1 MFYRKQKYVEW
12 IVWVACMV
20 VLLRGKNTLE
30 ETVNSERMPSPRIAI
45 TFDDGP
51 SIYTER
57 LLEGLKERGV
67 KATFF
72 MVGKQAETYPEIVQ
86 KAAEEGHLIGNH
98 TYSHVDITKLE
109 EEDARKE
116 IEKTNQVLQNLTGKP
131 VEYVRPPFGIW
142 EESFEDLQMLSVMW
156 TVDPLDWTTEN
167 VDEIVNKV
175 VTRVAENDIILMH
188 DCYAASVDAAL
199 RIVDV
204 LQKQGYE
211 FVLVEELLIE

>member
-1 MFYRKQKYVEW
+1 MKLQMFYRKQKYVEW

-30 ETVNSERMPSPRIAI
+30 ETVNSEWMPSPRIAI

-98 TYSHVDITKLE
+98 TYSHVDITKLK

-131 VEYVRPPFGIW
+131 VEYVRPPFG
-142 EESFEDLQMLSVMW
+142 
-156 TVDPLDWTTEN
+156 
-167 VDEIVNKV
+167 
-175 VTRVAENDIILMH
+175 
-188 DCYAASVDAAL
+188 
-199 RIVDV
+199 
-204 LQKQGYE
+204 
-211 FVLVEELLIE
+211 